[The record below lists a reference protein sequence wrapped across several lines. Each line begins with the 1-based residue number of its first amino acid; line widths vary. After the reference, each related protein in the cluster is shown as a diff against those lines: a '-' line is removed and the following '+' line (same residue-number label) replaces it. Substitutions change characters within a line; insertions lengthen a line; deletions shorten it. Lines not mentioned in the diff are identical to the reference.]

1 MTTTSANTSANQA
14 WTYET
19 LAQCNTT
26 QLENILMTGSAPDP
40 EQLNGW
46 IYCGWNHE
54 LIGKLSGEKFKK
66 GFYKKN
72 GRNFGYNEICE
83 QDSDSFRG
91 AWKVRLSNG
100 RPTQLGYFRSS
111 YVKDEPAQ
119 PLYKPYQHLG
129 HLNYDLPDMNK
140 SIYFFFRVIRD
151 FVVLPNPGDHSLMLC
166 KAYLQFIYPSV
177 NVFYCYFLLG
187 HRLKI
192 EHLPW

>member
-1 MTTTSANTSANQA
+1 M
-14 WTYET
+14 
-19 LAQCNTT
+19 
-26 QLENILMTGSAPDP
+26 
-40 EQLNGW
+40 
-46 IYCGWNHE
+46 
-54 LIGKLSGEKFKK
+54 
-66 GFYKKN
+66 
-72 GRNFGYNEICE
+72 
-83 QDSDSFRG
+83 
-91 AWKVRLSNG
+91 RLSNG
-100 RPTQLGYFRSS
+100 RPTQLGYFRSDL
-111 YVKDEPAQ
+111 VKEEPPQ

-129 HLNYDLPDMNK
+129 HFNYDLPDMNK